1 MAKKEV
7 VIAGGLLEMSRRFV
21 AFVRGEPDAV
31 PGDYL
36 LAIVAVVGIM
46 LAVLAR
52 ALY

>member
-1 MAKKEV
+1 MEV
-7 VIAGGLLEMSRRFV
+7 LIAGGLLKMPRRFV
-21 AFVRGEPDAV
+21 AFVKGEPDAV

-46 LAVLAR
+46 FAVLAR